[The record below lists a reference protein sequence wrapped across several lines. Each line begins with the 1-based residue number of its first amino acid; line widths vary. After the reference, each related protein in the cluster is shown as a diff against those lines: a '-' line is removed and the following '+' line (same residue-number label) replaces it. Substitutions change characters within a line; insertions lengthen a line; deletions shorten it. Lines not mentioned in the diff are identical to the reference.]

1 MSGWGFTKAH
11 VPNYVKGLDTRRTFA
26 GSGYRFILAP
36 RSPAADILG
45 AAYHLG
51 EIPSGPDF
59 QGWLSEFIPDPV
71 LRAKLGFDLKCLNAL
86 NPSQSVMDPLGYDLS
101 AQDSLTTTL
110 GTYLLGLRDFGLRGR
125 VFDFDHHLCPLFTS
139 PSPDL
144 IRHAGQSTFEYW
156 APPPTY
162 AFHSFFRA
170 IEINPALPE
179 ANRYTEATHIAARFN
194 CQNLLKALANSP
206 ADYLKQDNSNF
217 LGVLDG
223 LTALHH
229 AALAFSPKVMEFL
242 LKDCGID
249 FTTAVD
255 KKGNTLL
262 HALACS
268 KGPAEKQLGMLQ
280 DLVKLLFD
288 LEFDAEKR
296 ERFYQHKNTAGDTA
310 LNVAANAKNKE
321 LVQKLMFLPGA
332 DTEEKSD
339 AHPKGVDF
347 TGLGIHYGKLLS
359 HEYALLFEK
368 NLAFGERLDR
378 QEEVVTNVV
387 AALRATV
394 AALEDAKEEIALLK
408 QNQLLLMQ
416 MVGAL
421 AAGNPEA
428 QRLIAG
434 VGGRLAA
441 PFLALGDAAAA
452 GAGFDAD
459 EGVEEAKGLDHE

>member
-1 MSGWGFTKAH
+1 MSAWSMTKEQ
-11 VPNYVKGLDTRRTFA
+11 VPNFLRGLDRARWHGA
-26 GSGYRFILAP
+26 PILPP
-36 RSPAADILG
+36 RSPVVDILG
-45 AAYHLG
+45 AGLHTGVCSESA
-51 EIPSGPDF
+51 DF
-59 QGWLSEFIPDPV
+59 QSWLAEFIPDV
-71 LRAKLGFDLKCLNAL
+71 ALREKLCIELDILQAIHPKA
-86 NPSQSVMDPLGYDLS
+86 PLSMDLS
-101 AQDSLTTTL
+101 AQDFPESALWK
-110 GTYLLGLRDFGLRGR
+110 YLVGIKDSGFRGR
-125 VFDFDHHLCPLFTS
+125 IFDLESHSFPLFTT
-139 PSPDL
+139 PAEMGFADAFVRL
-144 IRHAGQSTFEYW
+144 GRHQYGPAYGYGSTL
-156 APPPTY
+156 
-162 AFHSFFRA
+162 FRA
-170 IEINPALPE
+170 IEVKADLPE
-179 ANRYTEATHIAARFN
+179 VSRYTEATHIAGRFN
-194 CQNLLKALANSP
+194 CPNLLKALANSP
-206 ADYLKQDNSNF
+206 ANYLKQDNSHF

-229 AALAFSPKVMEFL
+229 AALGFSPKVMEFL

-249 FTTAVD
+249 FTTALD
-255 KKGNTLL
+255 KNGNTLL

-378 QEEVVTNVV
+378 QEEVVMNVV

-441 PFLALGDAAAA
+441 PFLALGDAPT
-452 GAGFDAD
+452 AD
-459 EGVEEAKGLDHE
+459 EGVEEAKEPDSE